1 MNFLNLEKKDLD
13 HLKLSNFNSVS
24 ERMLYVSM
32 FFSEERASSSM
43 NEESMETPELCTEV
57 AEFECGHLDLRLKA
71 GKLSGLTL

>member
-13 HLKLSNFNSVS
+13 HLKLSNFNSVP

-43 NEESMETPELCTEV
+43 NEELMETPELCTEM
-57 AEFECGHLDLRLKA
+57 AELNVGNLL
-71 GKLSGLTL
+71 